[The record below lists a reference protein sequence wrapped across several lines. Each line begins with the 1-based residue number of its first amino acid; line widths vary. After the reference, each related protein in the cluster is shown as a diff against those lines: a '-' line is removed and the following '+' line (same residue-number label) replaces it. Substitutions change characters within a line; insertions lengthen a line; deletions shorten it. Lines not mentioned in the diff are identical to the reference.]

1 MKPKVLHLNTNFTR
15 FMSKQHDLA
24 YSDAISWLFEQF
36 PSYQVLG
43 SKAYKPTLENT
54 IKLLSILD
62 NPQDKLKF
70 VHVAGSNGKGSTCS
84 MIASALTEAGYK
96 VGLFTSPHIEDYT
109 ERIRINGQPIDQ
121 ESVVDF
127 VEQMQSAKLDFD
139 PSFFEMTFALA
150 LKHFNSQDCDI
161 VVLETGLGGRLDATN
176 VVTPLLSVIT
186 NISLEHTAILGDTLE
201 LIAAE
206 KAGIIK
212 KGAPI
217 ITAEKNPSIQAIF
230 KAKADELGSSYI
242 QYDENV
248 EIPADFPLLGEYQR
262 DNFRLAVSSLNELM
276 KFGFSIDFNHVSLGL
291 KRLKENTGFK
301 ARLQVWKQNPL
312 TILDVSHN
320 PDGIK
325 KTLKTIRAINKGELY
340 IVYGTSGDKDIVSI
354 INELPVESRM
364 YFTEFTNPRTA
375 KIDQLKSAVEGK
387 DYRSVEFFKEAKQAY
402 ESAQNTAKQSDTI
415 LIIGSFFLVA
425 DFF

>member
-1 MKPKVLHLNTNFTR
+1 
-15 FMSKQHDLA
+15 MSKQHDLT
-24 YSDAISWLFEQF
+24 YSEAISWLFEQF

-62 NPQDKLKF
+62 NPQDELKF

-109 ERIRINGQPIDQ
+109 ERIRINGQPIEKQ
-121 ESVVDF
+121 SVVDF
-127 VEQMQSAKLDFD
+127 VEQMRNANLDFD

-150 LKHFNSQDCDI
+150 LKHFISQYCDI
-161 VVLETGLGGRLDATN
+161 VIIETGLGGRLDATN
-176 VVTPLLSVIT
+176 VITPLLSVIT

-201 LIAAE
+201 LIAEE

-212 KGAPI
+212 QGIPI
-217 ITAEKNPSIQAIF
+217 ITAEKKPSVQAVF
-230 KAKADELGSSYI
+230 KAKAEEVESAYFDFDQDI
-242 QYDENV
+242 Q
-248 EIPADFPLLGEYQR
+248 IPKDFPLLGKYQK
-262 DNFRLAVSSLNELM
+262 DNFRLALSGLKQLETV
-276 KFGFSIDFNHVSLGL
+276 GFSTSSDHVLQGL
-291 KRLKENTGFK
+291 RKLNANTGFK
-301 ARLQVWKQNPL
+301 ARLQIWKQDPL

-325 KTLKTIRAINKGELY
+325 NTLETIREINQGELHV
-340 IVYGTSGDKDIVSI
+340 VYGTSADKDISSI
-354 INELPVESRM
+354 LDQFPGNCKL
-364 YFTEFTNPRTA
+364 YLTEFTNPRTA
-375 KIDQLKSAVEGK
+375 KIDQLKVAVQEKKHVSVDFFLETKSALK
-387 DYRSVEFFKEAKQAY
+387 M
-402 ESAQNTAKQSDTI
+402 AQNTAKQSDTI

>member
-1 MKPKVLHLNTNFTR
+1 MKQKELHWNTNFTR

-24 YSDAISWLFEQF
+24 YSEAISWLFEQF

-84 MIASALTEAGYK
+84 MIASTLTEAGYK

-109 ERIRINGQPIDQ
+109 ERIRVNGQPIDKQ
-121 ESVVDF
+121 SVIDF
-127 VEQMQSAKLDFD
+127 VEQMRNAKFDFD
-139 PSFFEMTFALA
+139 PSFFEMTFALS
-150 LKHFNSQDCDI
+150 LIHFISKQCDI
-161 VVLETGLGGRLDATN
+161 VVIETGLGGRLDATN
-176 VVTPLLSVIT
+176 VITPLLSVIT
-186 NISLEHTAILGDTLE
+186 NISLEHTAILGDTLD
-201 LIAAE
+201 LIAEE

-212 KGAPI
+212 QGVSI
-217 ITAEKNPSIQAIF
+217 ITAEKNPSIQGIF
-230 KAKADELGSSYI
+230 KTKAEELGSVYFDL
-242 QYDENV
+242 DEQID
-248 EIPADFPLLGEYQR
+248 IPKNFPLLGVYQK
-262 DNFRLAVSSLNELM
+262 DNFRLALSSLQKLKE
-276 KFGFSIDFNHVSLGL
+276 FGFSTNSDHASKGL
-291 KRLKENTGFK
+291 EKLNTNTGFK
-301 ARLQVWKQNPL
+301 ARLQVWKQDPL

-325 KTLKTIRAINKGELY
+325 STLETIREINQGELH
-340 IVYGTSGDKDIVSI
+340 IIYGTSSDKDISSI
-354 INELPVESRM
+354 LNQFPENCKL
-364 YFTEFTNPRTA
+364 YLTEFTNPRTA
-375 KIDQLKSAVEGK
+375 KIDQLKMAIQEK
-387 DYRSVEFFKEAKQAY
+387 KHTSVDFFSEAKLAY
-402 ESAQNTAKQSDTI
+402 QSTQNTAKQSDTI